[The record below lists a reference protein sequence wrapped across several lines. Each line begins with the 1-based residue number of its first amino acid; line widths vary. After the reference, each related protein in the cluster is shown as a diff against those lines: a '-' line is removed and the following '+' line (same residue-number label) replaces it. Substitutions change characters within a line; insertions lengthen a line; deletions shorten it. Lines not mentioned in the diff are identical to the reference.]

1 MGLGLGVE
9 VGVGQDVQVVQAPTP
24 YLGALADVDVVELL
38 DEVLECDPEGA
49 WLGGRVRVRVGR

>member
-1 MGLGLGVE
+1 M
-9 VGVGQDVQVVQAPTP
+9 QAPTP

-49 WLGGRVRVRVGR
+49 WLEGRVRVRARVRVRVRIRVEDLGW